1 MGKRCDASQLLKVHF
16 NFNNKISESPRIE
29 LNCAILYC
37 LCQLTQWKFEVMYLK
52 STRNLKS
59 TRQLLIAVIIIGKE
73 EGKKPYLW
81 PLRVVKKSQ
90 QWTEN
95 SSPLR
100 QVLIIKAFLMTLIHS
115 RWKLMPTFFK
125 LEVFTHEQVVK

>member
-1 MGKRCDASQLLKVHF
+1 MGKWCDASQLLKVHF
-16 NFNNKISESPRIE
+16 NFNNKMTKSPRIE

-37 LCQLTQWKFEVMYLK
+37 LCQLTQWRFEVIYLK
-52 STRNLKS
+52 STHNLEN
-59 TRQLLIAVIIIGKE
+59 TRQLSIAVIIVGIE
-73 EGKKPYLW
+73 EKKPYLW
-81 PLRVVKKSQ
+81 PLTLVKNSQ
-90 QWTEN
+90 QKAEN

-115 RWKLMPTFFK
+115 RWKLMPAFFK